1 MVIQTRQYTL
11 QDHIKNYSTIPSKSS
26 YNSET
31 IPRSSPNVDS
41 VFELVKT
48 YTSMILKNF
57 AQIHVYHTGA
67 MRLGETR
74 ALSMMNDDRTMKTKC
89 SISHMHIK
97 LGG

>member
-11 QDHIKNYSTIPSKSS
+11 QDYIKNYSTIPSKSS

-31 IPRSSPNVDS
+31 IPQSSSKVDS
-41 VFELVKT
+41 VFELVNT

-57 AQIHVYHTGA
+57 AQIHVYRAGA

-74 ALSMMNDDRTMKTKC
+74 ALSMVRDDRTIKTKC
-89 SISHMHIK
+89 SISHMRIK
-97 LGG
+97 LRG